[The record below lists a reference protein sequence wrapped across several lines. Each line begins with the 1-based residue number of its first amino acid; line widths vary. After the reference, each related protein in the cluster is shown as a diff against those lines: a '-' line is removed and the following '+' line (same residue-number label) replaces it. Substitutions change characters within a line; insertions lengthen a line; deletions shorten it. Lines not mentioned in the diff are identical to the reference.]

1 MVTTMTRIYS
11 TADLV
16 EDLAQA
22 TDLELAVCYDHCENE
37 DTLYPLHLIKD
48 EMDSRGIR
56 FDYLEGLLQ
65 ALGD

>member
-1 MVTTMTRIYS
+1 MIHS

-16 EDLAQA
+16 EDLSQA

-37 DTLYPLHLIKD
+37 DTLYPLYLIKD
-48 EMDSRGIR
+48 EMDMRGIS

>member
-1 MVTTMTRIYS
+1 MIIRS

-22 TDLELAVCYDHCENE
+22 SDLELAVAYDHCESI

-48 EMDSRGIR
+48 EMDSRGIT
-56 FDYLEGLLQ
+56 FDYIEGLLQ
-65 ALGD
+65 TLGD

>member
-1 MVTTMTRIYS
+1 MPRKISS
-11 TADLV
+11 TADLID
-16 EDLAQA
+16 DLSQA
-22 TDLELAVCYDHCENE
+22 TDLELAICYDHCENE
-37 DTLYPLHLIKD
+37 NTLYPLHLIKD